1 MSAYY
6 PLAVGNVW
14 HYAMKDGNT
23 YTNSI
28 TGGDGAVF
36 TAQNSTTPTEVKVQK
51 DGGSYLTNS
60 HDPAKMQVFLKEEP
74 TVGDSWEI
82 KFQANGLDSV
92 LVMTIKE
99 VGGSQVVEG
108 KTFENVA
115 LVEAESK
122 MVMNGN
128 LMSLNYFTQ
137 YYYAKGV
144 GLILTT
150 SSMGDSHA
158 LTSYSLN

>member
-1 MSAYY
+1 MSVYY

-23 YTNSI
+23 YSNSI
-28 TGGDGAVF
+28 TSTDGSVYNAL
-36 TAQNSTTPTEVKVQK
+36 NSTVTNEVKVQK
-51 DGGSYLTNS
+51 DGANYLTNS
-60 HDPAKMQVFLKEEP
+60 HDAAKMQVFLKDDP
-74 TVGDSWEI
+74 KVGDTWEI

-92 LVMTIKE
+92 LIMTVKE
-99 VGGSQVVEG
+99 VGGTKEVEG
-108 KTFENVA
+108 RSFGDVA
-115 LVEAESK
+115 VIEAESK
-122 MVMNGN
+122 MIMNGN

-137 YYYAKGV
+137 YHYAKGV

-158 LTSYSLN
+158 LTSYTVN